1 MEGRGEARSFQSRP
15 AFSSEQAASWIP
27 NADPV
32 LYKWNDFSKMLGKRS
47 LVIMEIL
54 IVRDAILLLRLKN
67 RSFSSLAGWLKYSET
82 NLRNLLIYEIEGMK
96 KDTDR
101 NKVFFQTRNIIALLS
116 ENAANGKNEKLYS

>member
-82 NLRNLLIYEIEGMK
+82 NLRNLLIYEFEGMK

-101 NKVFFQTRNIIALLS
+101 NKVFFETRNIIALLS
-116 ENAANGKNEKLYS
+116 ENPANGKNEKLYS

>member
-1 MEGRGEARSFQSRP
+1 
-15 AFSSEQAASWIP
+15 
-27 NADPV
+27 
-32 LYKWNDFSKMLGKRS
+32 
-47 LVIMEIL
+47 MEIL

-82 NLRNLLIYEIEGMK
+82 NLRNLLIYEVEGMK

-101 NKVFFQTRNIIALLS
+101 NKVFFETRNIIALLS

>member
-1 MEGRGEARSFQSRP
+1 
-15 AFSSEQAASWIP
+15 
-27 NADPV
+27 
-32 LYKWNDFSKMLGKRS
+32 
-47 LVIMEIL
+47 MEIL

-116 ENAANGKNEKLYS
+116 ENPANGKNEKLYS